1 MKFRVHQYKDLDLT
15 IHEATK
21 EITTDEII
29 SLLKDFYQNRVTTY
43 LIWDLNKGGN
53 PELSP
58 DDIRKIFAI
67 SIEYGSQRKTGK
79 TAIVTDNDL
88 YFGLSRMYETYA
100 EIETDLSL
108 QVQVFREFNQAIAWF
123 GINVKDR
130 SMMPWY
136 DNPLKRR

>member
-1 MKFRVHQYKDLDLT
+1 M
-15 IHEATK
+15 
-21 EITTDEII
+21 
-29 SLLKDFYQNRVTTY
+29 TTY

-58 DDIRKIFAI
+58 DDIRKIFGV

-108 QVQVFREFNQAIAWF
+108 QVQVFRKFKEAIAWF
-123 GINVKDR
+123 GINIEDSWV
-130 SMMPWY
+130 PY
-136 DNPLKRR
+136 